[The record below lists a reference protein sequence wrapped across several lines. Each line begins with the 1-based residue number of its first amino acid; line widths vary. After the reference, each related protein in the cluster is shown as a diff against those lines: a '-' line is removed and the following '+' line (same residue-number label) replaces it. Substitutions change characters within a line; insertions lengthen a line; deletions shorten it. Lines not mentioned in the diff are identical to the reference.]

1 MIFHVWEIAAI
12 SANASSCGEFSSSLG
27 NSTKVTNSFL
37 KQPYSRQV
45 ALSSL
50 LHSFSKLL

>member
-1 MIFHVWEIAAI
+1 MIFHAWETAAI
-12 SANASSCGEFSSSLG
+12 SANASSPGGFCSSLG

-37 KQPYSRQV
+37 KQSYPTQV

-50 LHSFSKLL
+50 SHSFSKLL